1 MASTETAET
10 RRRTAQFSGSRP
22 WQDQHVDS
30 DRHPR
35 GRDKRELT
43 ATTGLAALSLD
54 AMASVAYGPEAIV
67 VVLAAAGG
75 HALGL
80 TLPVSAAIVALLAV
94 LVLSYRQLIAA
105 FPNGG
110 GAYAVARTYLG
121 RRTSLV
127 AAASLVID
135 YVLNVAVSVTA
146 GTAALTSA
154 FPAAG
159 SYSVGI
165 ALGILA
171 MITLV
176 NLRGVVSSAKTFIIP
191 TGVFVASIL
200 SVIVVGLL
208 RGGHTAP
215 QPAPEIVGSVGILL
229 LLKAFANG
237 CAALT
242 GVEAI
247 ANATPQF
254 RENRIRRAQRAEV
267 ALGGLLGVMMLGI
280 AALVERLHIHPQP
293 GVTVL
298 SQLTESVFGRGALYY
313 VVQIATIVLLGL
325 AANTS
330 FGGLPQLMKVVAADD
345 HFPHRLTRRTRTGV
359 YREGVLI
366 LAGTAAVLIIASGG
380 DVNALV
386 PLFAICVFIGFTLAQ
401 IGLVRHWSTVRSSK
415 WRLRAALNGFGAL
428 FSGLAAAVLIVM
440 KADEGS
446 LCVIVVLGVLV
457 IAMEWLARH
466 YRRARD
472 SDVRAAADTSLPTAR
487 PRHSFAGQGVAVV
500 PVASALCCA
509 TNDALRAAR
518 AFGREVRAVH
528 VAVDEDPA
536 VPMTGSWSSVHDA
549 PQFVSEWR
557 RFHPVDHLT
566 ELRAADEDA
575 IVEVLV
581 QHVSCLA
588 TTDDVLVVIP
598 DTGSSTRSR
607 LLSSGRADDLERAL
621 LGEPGV
627 LVARSTST
635 SPNPGHRSRR
645 DRAGSPSSP

>member
-1 MASTETAET
+1 MASTQTAET

-35 GRDKRELT
+35 RRDKRELT

-80 TLPVSAAIVALLAV
+80 TLPVSAAIVVLLAV

-146 GTAALTSA
+146 GTAALSSA

-159 SYSVGI
+159 SYAVGI

-200 SVIVVGLL
+200 SVIVMGLL

-330 FGGLPQLMKVVAADD
+330 FGGLPQLMKVVAGDD
-345 HFPHRLTRRTRTGV
+345 HLPQPTHPAHTHRRLPRGCADTRRDRCRAHRRLRRRRQRLGALVRDLRFHRIHSGADRSRTALVDGAIIEVASTCGTQRRRRAVQWTRRGGSHRDEGRRGLTVGHCRSRRTGD
-359 YREGVLI
+359 RDGV
-366 LAGTAAVLIIASGG
+366 AGA
-380 DVNALV
+380 
-386 PLFAICVFIGFTLAQ
+386 
-401 IGLVRHWSTVRSSK
+401 
-415 WRLRAALNGFGAL
+415 
-428 FSGLAAAVLIVM
+428 
-440 KADEGS
+440 
-446 LCVIVVLGVLV
+446 
-457 IAMEWLARH
+457 
-466 YRRARD
+466 
-472 SDVRAAADTSLPTAR
+472 SLPTCTR
-487 PRHSFAGQGVAVV
+487 
-500 PVASALCCA
+500 
-509 TNDALRAAR
+509 LRR
-518 AFGREVRAVH
+518 
-528 VAVDEDPA
+528 
-536 VPMTGSWSSVHDA
+536 TC
-549 PQFVSEWR
+549 R
-557 RFHPVDHLT
+557 R
-566 ELRAADEDA
+566 
-575 IVEVLV
+575 
-581 QHVSCLA
+581 
-588 TTDDVLVVIP
+588 
-598 DTGSSTRSR
+598 
-607 LLSSGRADDLERAL
+607 
-621 LGEPGV
+621 
-627 LVARSTST
+627 
-635 SPNPGHRSRR
+635 
-645 DRAGSPSSP
+645 